1 MTEIKKVV
9 IPKFVAELLESEIKD
24 IHDVTFFGFVKLV
37 TDEGFRHNE
46 SIEGKVVN
54 WITEKGNESKLMR
67 AWLDG
72 YEVEKEKL
80 YYVKL
85 PVSIWNEHLEELETK
100 YGYLKYDI
108 TSDETK
114 ISLNHHGDYRG
125 LKVKLTE
132 ETIKSIDER
141 YWAFAVEVEGEE

>member
-9 IPKFVAELLESEIKD
+9 IPKFV
-24 IHDVTFFGFVKLV
+24 HDFISDAIGSNPTPWKKTDMIRNIDLCLDKSKCQKLV
-37 TDEGFRHNE
+37 EWSNILGNFIIL
-46 SIEGKVVN
+46 IEA
-54 WITEKGNESKLMR
+54 ILY
-67 AWLDG
+67 G

-80 YYVKL
+80 HYVKL
-85 PVSIWNEHLEELETK
+85 PVSIWNEHLGELETK

-125 LKVKLTE
+125 FKVKLTE